1 MTGSIPESSARQ
13 DPSWGGCPMR
23 HELIIADD
31 HPLYRAAL
39 RGAVAAACEGAVF
52 LETGNVAGLF
62 DLIEQHERADLLL
75 LDLNMPGAH
84 GFSALAH
91 LRGLRPGL
99 PIIMVSATDDART
112 VRQAMA
118 LGAQGFI
125 SKSADVAAIGQ
136 SVLAALRGDIV
147 LPPDLRP
154 DHQAPSDA
162 GAVEVARRIA
172 ELTPQQFRVLSMLCS
187 GMLNK
192 QIAHE
197 LQISEATV
205 KAHMTVVLRKLGAT
219 NRTQA
224 VLLAGRLAVDPHD
237 VRVPGDEA
245 D

>member
-1 MTGSIPESSARQ
+1 
-13 DPSWGGCPMR
+13 
-23 HELIIADD
+23 
-31 HPLYRAAL
+31 
-39 RGAVAAACEGAVF
+39 
-52 LETGNVAGLF
+52 
-62 DLIEQHERADLLL
+62 
-75 LDLNMPGAH
+75 
-84 GFSALAH
+84 
-91 LRGLRPGL
+91 
-99 PIIMVSATDDART
+99 
-112 VRQAMA
+112 MA
-118 LGAQGFI
+118 LGRRDSFP
-125 SKSADVAAIGQ
+125 SRPTWLAIGQ

-162 GAVEVARRIA
+162 GAVEVAMRIA

-224 VLLAGRLAVDPHD
+224 VLLAGRLAWI
-237 VRVPGDEA
+237 RTT
-245 D
+245 